1 VVDDRLL
8 LAGRRAWAL
17 LGIVGV
23 AGVLLIVAWR
33 VRVIFAPLLLAAT
46 IVFLL
51 NPVVSWL
58 ERRGL
63 HRAAAAAVAYLAVL
77 IGVGGL
83 GFALSPL
90 LGGQVDQLQDDFTD
104 IRQRVEDFVNEKS
117 VESELRDWPIKIPKY
132 DKLLDELTPPN
143 RDLRD
148 QIDQLRELGSTVLH
162 VALVLVLAPIIAF
175 YLLIDLP
182 QTGRVMQD
190 LIPPGIRDEVNVVG
204 RRLNRAIGSY
214 FRGQLAVALIV
225 GVLCSI
231 GLTIIGLKFS
241 FIVGMIAG
249 LFNIVPLIGPWIGGI
264 PGVIIAL
271 TTGNVVKAMLVVAVM
286 AGVQQI
292 DNHFITPQV
301 MRRAVSL
308 HPSAVMLA
316 LLAGGAIGGFV
327 GLLLAVPVT
336 AALRIVGSHLW
347 RHRVLG
353 QPMEEDNGTATPEA
367 AVGPSQ

>member
-1 VVDDRLL
+1 MDDRLL
-8 LAGRRAWAL
+8 LTGRRAWAL

-23 AGVLLIVAWR
+23 ASVVLFVIWR
-33 VRVIFAPLLLAAT
+33 VRVIFPPLLLAAT

-51 NPVVSWL
+51 NPVVSRL

-63 HRAAAAAVAYLAVL
+63 HRAAAAGVAYVTVAVALA
-77 IGVGGL
+77 GV

-90 LGGQVDQLQDDFTD
+90 VGGQVDQLRDDFPD
-104 IRQRVEDFVNEKS
+104 IRQRVEDFVNEKA
-117 VESELRDWPIKIPKY
+117 VESELNDWPIKIPKY
-132 DKLLDELTPPN
+132 DKLLDELSPPD

-148 QIDQLRELGSTVLH
+148 QIDQLRELGSTIFH
-162 VALVLVLAPIIAF
+162 VGLVLALAPIIAF

-182 QTGRVMQD
+182 NTAKVMQG
-190 LIPPGIRDEVNVVG
+190 LIPPNLRDEINHVG
-204 RRLNRAIGSY
+204 RKLNRALGSY
-214 FRGQLAVALIV
+214 FRGQIFVALIV
-225 GVLCSI
+225 GVMCSI
-231 GLTIIGLKFS
+231 GLTVIGLKFS
-241 FIVGMIAG
+241 FIIGMIAG
-249 LFNIVPLIGPWIGGI
+249 VFNIVPLIGPWIGGI

-271 TTGNVVKAMLVVAVM
+271 TTGSVVKALLVVAVM

-301 MRRAVSL
+301 MQRAVSL

-316 LLAGGAIGGFV
+316 LLAGGAVGGFA

-336 AALRIVGSHLW
+336 AALRIIGSHIW

-353 QPMEEDNGTATPEA
+353 EPMEELNGAT
-367 AVGPSQ
+367 

>member
-1 VVDDRLL
+1 MDDRLL
-8 LAGRRAWAL
+8 LTGRRAWAL

-23 AGVLLIVAWR
+23 AAVTLAVVWR
-33 VRVIFAPLLLAAT
+33 VRIIFAPLLLAAT

-51 NPVVSWL
+51 NPVVGLL

-63 HRAAAAAVAYLAVL
+63 HRAAAAAIAYFTVAVSLV
-77 IGVGGL
+77 GVGFGL
-83 GFALSPL
+83 SVLV
-90 LGGQVDQLQDDFTD
+90 GGQVDQLREDFPD
-104 IRQRVEDFVNEKS
+104 IRQRVEDFVDEKS
-117 VESELRDWPIKIPKY
+117 VESEVNDWPIKIPKY
-132 DKLLDELTPPN
+132 DKLLDELTPPD

-148 QIDQLRELGSTVLH
+148 QISQLRELGSTVLH
-162 VALVLVLAPIIAF
+162 IGLILVLAPIIAF

-182 QTGRVMQD
+182 HTSRVIQG
-190 LIPPGIRDEVNVVG
+190 LIPPNLKDEVNHVG
-204 RRLNRAIGSY
+204 RKLGRAIGAY
-214 FRGQLAVALIV
+214 FRGQIAVALIV

-241 FIVGMIAG
+241 FIIGMIAG
-249 LFNIVPLIGPWIGGI
+249 LFNIVPLIGPWIGGV

-271 TTGNVVKAMLVVAVM
+271 TTGSVVKAMLVVAVM

-301 MRRAVSL
+301 MQRAVSL

-336 AALRIVGSHLW
+336 AALRIVGSHIW
-347 RHRVLG
+347 HHRVLG
-353 QPMEEDNGTATPEA
+353 EPMEPVDATEPVTVEA
-367 AVGPSQ
+367 

>member
-1 VVDDRLL
+1 MDEKLRLIG
-8 LAGRRAWAL
+8 ARSWAL
-17 LGIVGV
+17 LGFFGV
-23 AGVLLIVAWR
+23 AAVVLFVIWR
-33 VRVIFAPLLLAAT
+33 VRVIFPPLLIAAT

-51 NPVVSWL
+51 NPVVHRL
-58 ERRGL
+58 AQRGMP
-63 HRAAAAAVAYLAVL
+63 RTAAAALTYLAVL
-77 IGVGGL
+77 LGGAIL
-83 GFALSPL
+83 VLALSPL
-90 LGGQVDQLQDDFTD
+90 VGGQVDELREDYPEM
-104 IRQRVEDFVNEKS
+104 RQRVEDFVDDRAR
-117 VESELRDWPIKIPKY
+117 ESEVEDWPVKVPTY
-132 DKLLDELTPPN
+132 DRLLNELSPPE

-148 QIDQLRELGSTVLH
+148 QISRLREYGTTLLHLGLIV
-162 VALVLVLAPIIAF
+162 VLAPIIAF

-182 QTGRVMQD
+182 HTHDVIQS
-190 LIPPGIRDEVNVVG
+190 LIPPNMRDEVNLVG
-204 RRLNRAIGSY
+204 RKLSRALGSY

-231 GLTIIGLKFS
+231 GLSIIGLKFA

-271 TTGNVVKAMLVVAVM
+271 TTGSVFKALLVVAVM

-301 MRRAVSL
+301 MQRAVAL

-316 LLAGGAIGGFV
+316 LLAGGTIAGFV

-347 RHRVLG
+347 RHHVLG
-353 QPMEEDNGTATPEA
+353 EPLTT
-367 AVGPSQ
+367 